1 MDTLKQYDS
10 LRASGIPDAQARAQV
25 EVMSDGVS
33 GMATGD
39 DLKRLNDDLK
49 RLDDDLKRLEARL
62 ADFATKEDLRNLEV
76 RLTERMDSR
85 MAALRADIRS
95 DIHKLVAALAVG
107 FAVIIIRMFFGG

>member
-33 GMATGD
+33 GMATS
-39 DLKRLNDDLK
+39 
-49 RLDDDLKRLEARL
+49 DDLKRLEARL

-76 RLTERMDSR
+76 RLERRLEERMDAK

-95 DIHKLVAALAVG
+95 DMYKMVAALAVG
-107 FAVIIIRMFFGG
+107 IAFLIVRSFFG

>member
-33 GMATGD
+33 GMATS
-39 DLKRLNDDLK
+39 
-49 RLDDDLKRLEARL
+49 DDLKRLEARL

-85 MAALRADIRS
+85 MAALRSDIRS